1 MREARYNIGEG
12 GREKNDEGVKED
24 FRPTS
29 FLVEVE

>member
-1 MREARYNIGEG
+1 MRDIGEG